1 MAETEVVR
9 IPKSWKGPIMA
20 LRDAM
25 PEDAAALALA
35 ALVETAG
42 QTTPEP
48 LPEPLPEPPPKLLG
62 RAVPYG
68 IAGLLGQLL
77 DMAATEPARAR
88 ELLIRVTRSP

>member
-25 PEDAAALALA
+25 PEDAGAIALMS
-35 ALVETAG
+35 LVEVAG

-48 LPEPLPEPPPKLLG
+48 PQAPPEPPPKLLG

-68 IAGLLGQLL
+68 IVGVLGTIL
-77 DMAATEPARAR
+77 DMAVTEPARTR

>member
-25 PEDAAALALA
+25 PEESAALALA
-35 ALVETAG
+35 ALVESAG

-48 LPEPLPEPPPKLLG
+48 PQAPPEPPPKLMG

-68 IAGLLGQLL
+68 IVGLLGKIL

>member
-1 MAETEVVR
+1 MAETEVIRV
-9 IPKSWKGPIMA
+9 PKSWKGPIMA

-25 PEDAAALALA
+25 PEDAGAIALMS
-35 ALVETAG
+35 LVETTGA
-42 QTTPEP
+42 TPEP
-48 LPEPLPEPPPKLLG
+48 PQAPPEPPPKLLG

-77 DMAATEPARAR
+77 DMAQREPGRAR

>member
-25 PEDAAALALA
+25 PEESAALALA
-35 ALVETAG
+35 ALVESAG

-48 LPEPLPEPPPKLLG
+48 PQAPPKLLG
-62 RAVPYG
+62 RPIPYA
-68 IAGLLGQLL
+68 IAGLLGTIL
-77 DMAATEPARAR
+77 DMAQREPGRAR
-88 ELLIRVTRSP
+88 ELLLRVTRSP